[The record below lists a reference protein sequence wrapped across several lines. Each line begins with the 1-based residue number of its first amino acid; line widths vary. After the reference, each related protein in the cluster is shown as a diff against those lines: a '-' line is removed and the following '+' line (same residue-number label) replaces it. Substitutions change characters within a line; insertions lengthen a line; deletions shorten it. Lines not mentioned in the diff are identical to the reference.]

1 MNVHSFWEVGMLGAI
16 SNLRLVAKCC
26 REGRRLE
33 DELAAWLAQGLEIYL
48 NHQAGSL
55 QEALGLR
62 VPKGGVPW
70 WREEAI
76 RRRDGALRQLANIYL
91 CGLSATGKA
100 REIERIARRYAAS
113 AWRFD
118 ALREDMPREYAG
130 KMQQWIWA
138 AFKSG
143 APMPLGQRQLRQILG
158 K

>member
-1 MNVHSFWEVGMLGAI
+1 MLSAI
-16 SNLRLVAKCC
+16 ANLRLVAKCC
-26 REGRRLE
+26 REGQRLE
-33 DELAAWLAQGLEIYL
+33 GDLANWLGQGLETFL
-48 NHQAGSL
+48 NHRARSL
-55 QEALGLR
+55 HEALGLR

-76 RRRDGALRQLANIYL
+76 RQRDAALRQLASLYL
-91 CGLSATGKA
+91 CGLSASGKA
-100 REIERIARRYAAS
+100 REIERLARRYAAT

-118 ALREDMPREYAG
+118 RTREDMPREYSG
-130 KMQQWIWA
+130 KAQQWIWI

>member
-1 MNVHSFWEVGMLGAI
+1 MLSAI
-16 SNLRLVAKCC
+16 ANLRLVAKCC
-26 REGRRLE
+26 REGQRLE
-33 DELAAWLAQGLEIYL
+33 GDLANWLGQGLETFL
-48 NHQAGSL
+48 NHRARSL
-55 QEALGLR
+55 HEALGLR

-76 RRRDGALRQLANIYL
+76 RQRDAALRQLASLYL
-91 CGLSATGKA
+91 CGLSASGKA
-100 REIERIARRYAAS
+100 REIERLARRYAAT

-118 ALREDMPREYAG
+118 RAREDMPREYSG
-130 KMQQWIWA
+130 KAKQWIGI

>member
-1 MNVHSFWEVGMLGAI
+1 MLGAI

-33 DELAAWLAQGLEIYL
+33 GELASWLAQGLESYL
-48 NHQAGSL
+48 NHQAASL

-76 RRRDGALRQLANIYL
+76 RRRDAALRQLANLYL
-91 CGLSATGKA
+91 SGLSATGKA
-100 REIERIARRYAAS
+100 REIERLARRYAAS

-118 ALREDMPREYAG
+118 AVREEMPREYAG
-130 KMQQWIWA
+130 KMQQWIWV

>member
-1 MNVHSFWEVGMLGAI
+1 MLREIA
-16 SNLRLVAKCC
+16 NLRLVAKCC
-26 REGRRLE
+26 REGQRLE
-33 DELAAWLAQGLEIYL
+33 GELARWLGEGLESFL
-48 NHQAGSL
+48 NHRARSL

-62 VPKGGVPW
+62 MPKGGVPW

-76 RRRDGALRQLANIYL
+76 RQRDAALRQLAKVYL
-91 CGLSATGKA
+91 CGLSVAGKA
-100 REIERIARRYAAS
+100 REIERLARRYAAS

-118 ALREDMPREYAG
+118 RQRQEMPREYAG
-130 KMQQWIWA
+130 KVQQWIWI